1 MRRVRRM
8 RGIEKS
14 EKKVVDA
21 KDINVQN
28 ILASFKEEKV
38 LLDNLGNCYYIL
50 PKQPLEEKALVVSLN
65 KALEI
70 ASKIQKK
77 ADKAFKGHISK
88 IPHKVLVDTPLG
100 KIIKGVGGRYDGEYF
115 FVMLDETCRII
126 SKTLAIKMLRYL
138 KKEYDF

>member
-1 MRRVRRM
+1 MKEIKEITKIV
-8 RGIEKS
+8 
-14 EKKVVDA
+14 KV
-21 KDINVQN
+21 KDLKAQN
-28 ILASFKEEKV
+28 IFASFNGEKV
-38 LLDNLGNCYYIL
+38 LLDHLGNCYYVL
-50 PKQPLEEKALVVSLN
+50 PKQPFEEKALVVSLN